1 MAKNFLIL
9 ILVFFSF
16 STFSQQEEKKS
27 DTIKKHSPHKAAVLS
42 AILPGAGQIYNRKYW
57 KAPIVWGALG
67 TAVYFTIDNTKIY
80 NGLKNEYIARLNG
93 KSDTVAEICDLRN
106 PVACPTDTIFKYTN
120 KYRRWRDISVIA
132 TTAIY
137 VLQIIDAAVDAHLFY
152 FDVSDDLS
160 LVWSPNIY
168 FLDPN
173 SNKTTFGL
181 AIQLQF

>member
-16 STFSQQEEKKS
+16 STYSQQEEKKS
-27 DTIKKHSPHKAAVLS
+27 DTTKNHSPHKAAVLS
-42 AILPGAGQIYNRKYW
+42 AILPGAGQIYNQKYW

-93 KSDTVAEICDLRN
+93 KSYTATELCDLRN
-106 PVACPTDTIFKYTN
+106 PEGCSTETLQSSLDEF
-120 KYRRWRDISVIA
+120 RRWRDISFIA
-132 TTAIY
+132 TTAVY
-137 VLQIIDAAVDAHLFY
+137 VLQIIDAAVDAHLFH

-160 LVWSPNIY
+160 LTWQPSMLYAYNTTSPA
-168 FLDPN
+168 
-173 SNKTTFGL
+173 FGASIVIKL
-181 AIQLQF
+181 K